1 MLYVGRP
8 SAARNKAERPRGCWE
23 FHRATTPLRVPS
35 IQTSNPGAFALEL
48 NWALSF
54 FAFIVECVLL
64 IVQHVQKRMAKSPV
78 IQMQNWFMSNQH
90 QWWCGPVGLNSS
102 TQSDWFQYTEALQ
115 DATGRL
121 RANLI
126 CACSLKNILCDP
138 EKNVEWK

>member
-1 MLYVGRP
+1 
-8 SAARNKAERPRGCWE
+8 
-23 FHRATTPLRVPS
+23 
-35 IQTSNPGAFALEL
+35 
-48 NWALSF
+48 
-54 FAFIVECVLL
+54 
-64 IVQHVQKRMAKSPV
+64 MAKSPV

-121 RANLI
+121 GLNLI

-138 EKNVEWK
+138 EIYSALEYSENNNDPLFTL